1 MTSTNLSSGTPIE
14 GAVAL
19 VTGGHRGFGRAVVDE
34 LLERG
39 ATKIYATSRSEQPQR
54 DPRVVPLILDVS
66 DDASVVAVAQAA
78 PDVSIVVNNAG
89 ILLGVPIL
97 TAPLSTIREE
107 LETNLFGILRVARA
121 FAPILA
127 EHPPSSMVNVLSV
140 LSWMTLGTGY
150 EISKS
155 AAWSA
160 TNALR
165 LALRGQ
171 GTTVTALH
179 VAFMD
184 TDMAARFDA
193 PKVDPREVA
202 RQTADAIVAG
212 DFEILADDTTRS
224 VRSRLS
230 ADVTALYAQLTPA

>member
-1 MTSTNLSSGTPIE
+1 MTTTNPTAGTPIE
-14 GAVAL
+14 SAVAL

-39 ATKIYATSRSEQPQR
+39 AAKVYATSRSEQPQR

-66 DDASVVAVAQAA
+66 DDASVDAVAQAA

-97 TAPLSTIREE
+97 TAPLSTIRDE

-127 EHPPSSMVNVLSV
+127 AHPASSMVNVLSV

-160 TNALR
+160 TNGLR
-165 LALRGQ
+165 LALRAQ
-171 GTTVTALH
+171 GTTRDRAACRVHGNRALRCPQ
-179 VAFMD
+179 D
-184 TDMAARFDA
+184 RPARGHPPDSRRDRRRRLR
-193 PKVDPREVA
+193 DPRRRHDSIA
-202 RQTADAIVAG
+202 
-212 DFEILADDTTRS
+212 